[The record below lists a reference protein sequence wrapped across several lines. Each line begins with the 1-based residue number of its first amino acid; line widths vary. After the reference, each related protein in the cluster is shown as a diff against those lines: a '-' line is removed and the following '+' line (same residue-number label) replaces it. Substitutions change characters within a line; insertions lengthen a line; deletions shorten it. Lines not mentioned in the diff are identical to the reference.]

1 MQQGGGFWVSVVGV
15 MSDLAR
21 AKSWQMQDSKGD
33 AAAVT
38 HLSRK
43 WNTQRAQTGIGVDRR
58 MMSEV

>member
-1 MQQGGGFWVSVVGV
+1 
-15 MSDLAR
+15 MSDLNRAR
-21 AKSWQMQDSKGD
+21 SWQMQDSRRD
-33 AAAVT
+33 AAAVL